1 MSEGEMTNFVAGLT
15 KLIVACFLSL
25 AVTPCIIVG
34 FAAGVCWTGLSVGFK
49 CSQEAFEWFTKGI

>member
-1 MSEGEMTNFVAGLT
+1 MTNFVAGLT